1 VAPWHS
7 AGPSF
12 RVSAANISLCTEVS
26 VDNIFWYP
34 RAVSGEQKSYHHGSL
49 REVLLEKAFGL
60 VDSEGVEAISM
71 RALAREAGVS
81 SAAPFRHFPDK
92 QVLLDAVAEKAASE
106 LERKLDVATEE
117 CSDALTQFRAMS
129 VAYVRFAAEHP
140 ALFDLIH
147 STDSVSARFLGEV
160 KDERRL
166 KLIALIIEGQNG
178 GLIPDTDPELIA
190 LTSEALTHG
199 LARMIVDRHPRLRT
213 LSSEEARQLALA
225 ATHLLQTGIGLS

>member
-1 VAPWHS
+1 MSEGAT
-7 AGPSF
+7 A
-12 RVSAANISLCTEVS
+12 
-26 VDNIFWYP
+26 
-34 RAVSGEQKSYHHGSL
+34 YHHGNL
-49 REVLLEKAFGL
+49 RDTLLEAAFTL
-60 VDSEGVEAISM
+60 VDSAGVESISM

-92 QVLLDAVAEKAASE
+92 KVLLAAIARKAAAE
-106 LERKLDVATEE
+106 LERKLDEASADS
-117 CSDALTQFRAMS
+117 SDALTQFRAMS

-140 ALFDLIH
+140 TLFDLIH
-147 STDSVSARFLGEV
+147 STESVPAGFLGEV

-166 KLIALIIEGQNG
+166 KLIALIIEGQNA
-178 GLIPDTDPELIA
+178 GLIPEADPELIA

-225 ATHLLQTGIGLS
+225 ATHLLQTGIGLT